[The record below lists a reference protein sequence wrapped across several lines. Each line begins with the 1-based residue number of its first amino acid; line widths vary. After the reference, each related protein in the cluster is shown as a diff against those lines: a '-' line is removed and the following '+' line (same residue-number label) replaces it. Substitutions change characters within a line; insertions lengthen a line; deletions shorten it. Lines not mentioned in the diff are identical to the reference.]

1 MAEHSG
7 MIKRVRFSYRAK
19 SRSIFVG
26 TLCDM
31 VGPFAMDCSYA
42 AIFLELRCDTS

>member
-1 MAEHSG
+1 

-26 TLCDM
+26 TLCDI
-31 VGPFAMDCSYA
+31 VGPLAIDRSYA
-42 AIFLELRCDTS
+42 AIFLESRCDTSKT